1 MLDMMLKPS
10 CHIAKKTMEKLIFKL
25 GHSQNSNKLS
35 KVFSEIKLKKL
46 LHNNNLIMKSFM
58 NIKNNKKQNKINKKL
73 LPNQYNKKYKWFL
86 VKLIGEFLG
95 LLLLKKMKLQ
105 SIKTMLSKIL
115 TQQAWAHHQNL
126 NYKISLLLQIN
137 KKMK

>member
-1 MLDMMLKPS
+1 MLKPS

-58 NIKNNKKQNKINKKL
+58 NIKNNKKQNKINKKSL
-73 LPNQYNKKYKWFL
+73 SNQYNKKYKWFL

-115 TQQAWAHHQNL
+115 TQQA
-126 NYKISLLLQIN
+126 
-137 KKMK
+137 